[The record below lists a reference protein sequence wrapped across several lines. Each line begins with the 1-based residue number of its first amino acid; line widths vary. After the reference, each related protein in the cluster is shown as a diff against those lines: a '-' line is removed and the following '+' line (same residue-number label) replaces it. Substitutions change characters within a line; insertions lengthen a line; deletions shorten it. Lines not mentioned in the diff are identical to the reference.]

1 MENLKKVR
9 LLIVSANFAL
19 FVLLCPIIFVLF
31 CEYVLEKCGKQSL
44 QSGFLERVG
53 RVTVSPYRLNA
64 RDDANTTLLTWL
76 HRKCMRKFR

>member
-31 CEYVLEKCGKQSL
+31 CEYVLENVENKVYSR
-44 QSGFLERVG
+44 GF
-53 RVTVSPYRLNA
+53 
-64 RDDANTTLLTWL
+64 
-76 HRKCMRKFR
+76 